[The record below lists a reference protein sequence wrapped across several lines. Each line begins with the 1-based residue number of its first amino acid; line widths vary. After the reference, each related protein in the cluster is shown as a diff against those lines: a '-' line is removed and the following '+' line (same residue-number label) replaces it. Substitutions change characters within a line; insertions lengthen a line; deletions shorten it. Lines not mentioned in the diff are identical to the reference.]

1 MDAIDTT
8 KSRAII
14 LYEYTPSTMNESYT
28 RLINLNTSKLDLCVT
43 RNLSKLFI
51 IEDNLNCANINNI
64 RDLYPEYFI

>member
-8 KSRAII
+8 KSCAII

-28 RLINLNTSKLDLCVT
+28 RLINLSTSKLDFCVT

-51 IEDNLNCANINNI
+51 IEDNLNCANINTI